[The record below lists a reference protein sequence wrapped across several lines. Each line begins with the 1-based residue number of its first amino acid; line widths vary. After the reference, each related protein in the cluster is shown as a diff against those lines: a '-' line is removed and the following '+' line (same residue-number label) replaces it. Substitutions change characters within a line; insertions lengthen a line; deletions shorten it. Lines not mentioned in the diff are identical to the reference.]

1 MRDHDDFGL
10 TQSKILNVIDSNSLE
25 RDAGG
30 NTGVHYSSSRSRGAG
45 RRAAVEMKP
54 AVRNRPQSVLFACTR
69 NVVRSPMAEALG
81 RHIFGKEIYFASAGV
96 KRGQTD
102 GFTIAAMEEL
112 GIDLTKHRPHTFEDL
127 EDASFDV
134 IVTLSPE
141 AHHKALEFT
150 RTLATDVIYWP
161 TLDPTAVEGSRERIL
176 DAYREVRDGLLDRI
190 KKLLDYQPMGNL

>member
-1 MRDHDDFGL
+1 
-10 TQSKILNVIDSNSLE
+10 
-25 RDAGG
+25 
-30 NTGVHYSSSRSRGAG
+30 
-45 RRAAVEMKP
+45 
-54 AVRNRPQSVLFACTR
+54 
-69 NVVRSPMAEALG
+69 MAEALG